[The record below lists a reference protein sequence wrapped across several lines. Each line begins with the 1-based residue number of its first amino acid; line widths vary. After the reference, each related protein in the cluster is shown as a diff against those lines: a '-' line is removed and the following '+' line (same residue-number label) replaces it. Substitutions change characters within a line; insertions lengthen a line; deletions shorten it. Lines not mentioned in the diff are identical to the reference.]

1 MEYLVNESSPITAV
15 RRVLGFL
22 KLIGIVILLRQV
34 AGVDV
39 DAKPQVA
46 KPQVAHAKPQVAHA
60 KPQVAHAKPQDAKP
74 QVAKPV
80 VIRST
85 KIYSI
90 NPYKLCAI
98 LADNL
103 YLF

>member
-15 RRVLGFL
+15 IMLLGFL
-22 KLIGIVILLRQV
+22 RLIGIVILPLQAV
-34 AGVDV
+34 GVDV

-46 KPQVAHAKPQVAHA
+46 HAKP
-60 KPQVAHAKPQDAKP
+60 K
-74 QVAKPV
+74 VAKPV

>member
-22 KLIGIVILLRQV
+22 ILIGPVVRPRV

-39 DAKPQVA
+39 DA
-46 KPQVAHAKPQVAHA
+46 KPQVAHAKPQVAH
-60 KPQVAHAKPQDAKP
+60 AKP

>member
-1 MEYLVNESSPITAV
+1 MESLVKESSPITAA

-22 KLIGIVILLRQV
+22 KLIGIVILLRWV

-39 DAKPQVA
+39 VAKPQVAHAKPQVA

-60 KPQVAHAKPQDAKP
+60 KL
-74 QVAKPV
+74 V
-80 VIRST
+80 VTRST
-85 KIYSI
+85 KICI
-90 NPYKLCAI
+90 VNPYKLCAI

-103 YLF
+103 YLFQYIR